1 MSTGVHHIVSVTQLN
16 EYVQGLLKRD
26 PLLRSIR
33 VQGELSG
40 FKRHSSGH
48 AYFSLKD
55 AGAVVRC
62 VMFRSAAQT
71 LQFQPKDGMQ
81 VLLLAEVSLY
91 ARDGQ
96 YQLYVQ
102 AMQPHGEGELYR
114 RFLLLKTKLE
124 SSGYFDNERKR
135 PLPYLP
141 ACVGIITSDTGAALQ
156 DMLQI
161 IRRRYPM
168 MDMEVCPVLVQ
179 GESAA
184 AVIAKAIRFMSRQ
197 SHASVLIVGRGGGS
211 LEDLWAFNDERVAQA
226 IFESKLPVIS
236 AVGHETDFTIADFV
250 ADVRAPTP
258 SAAAE
263 LCVPEY
269 AALAQRLDALTQRL
283 PGILSRA
290 LNIKKQRIY
299 LLLQTRGF
307 SATEHAIDRKCQQV
321 QALQSILTENLTNAL
336 RAKRITIEN
345 LLLRLHTLSPTHML
359 ARGFAVISGTDGRV
373 IVSAVQLKNKM
384 PVKLT
389 MYDGTAD
396 AIITGVLKNNHEG

>member
-91 ARDGQ
+91 TRDGQ

-102 AMQPHGEGELYR
+102 AMQPYGEGELYR
-114 RFLLLKTKLE
+114 RFLLLKAKLE
-124 SSGYFDNERKR
+124 EKGYFNSERKR

-161 IRRRYPM
+161 IRRRYSL
-168 MDMEVCPVLVQ
+168 MDIEVCPVLVQ
-179 GESAA
+179 GEGAA
-184 AVIAKAIRFMSRQ
+184 LAIAKAIRFMNRQ
-197 SHASVLIVGRGGGS
+197 SHASMLIVGRGGGS

-269 AALAQRLDALTQRL
+269 VALAQHLDALTQQL

-290 LNIKKQRIY
+290 LSIKKQRIS

-307 SATEHAIDRKCQQV
+307 SATEHAIDRKRQQV
-321 QALQSILTENLTNAL
+321 QALQSTLTANLTNAL
-336 RAKRITIEN
+336 CVKRVTIEN
-345 LLLRLHTLSPTHML
+345 LLLRLRALSPTHML

-373 IVSAVQLKNKM
+373 IVSAEQLNNKM
-384 PVKLT
+384 PVMLT
-389 MYDGTAD
+389 MYDGKAD
-396 AIITGVLKNNHEG
+396 AVITGVHKNDHEG